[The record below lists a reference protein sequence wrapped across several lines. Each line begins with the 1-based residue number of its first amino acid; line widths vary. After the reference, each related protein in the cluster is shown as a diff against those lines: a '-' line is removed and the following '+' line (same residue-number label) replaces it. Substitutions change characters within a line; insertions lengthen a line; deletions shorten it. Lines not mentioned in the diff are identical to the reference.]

1 MTMKRGI
8 TQFTA
13 YTTPDSRTDKLHMFT
28 ELFDLE
34 GLKKQDNFVI
44 KTYKDSFYAGQIDM
58 VTKKRSGF
66 GIIKYNN

>member
-34 GLKKQDNFVI
+34 GLKK
-44 KTYKDSFYAGQIDM
+44 
-58 VTKKRSGF
+58 
-66 GIIKYNN
+66 